1 MIRIAS
7 VQVMCVWSQWSE
19 FLSSLFKITSSGR
32 KAGRPVIPTDTHTHT
47 RTHART
53 HARTHTHTHTH
64 THTRLT
70 ALFPGLPG

>member
-47 RTHART
+47 R
-53 HARTHTHTHTH
+53 
-64 THTRLT
+64 LT
-70 ALFPGLPG
+70 ALFLGLPR